1 MMSGPIYTGRGD
13 SGETSLVG
21 GERVSK
27 SSPRVAAFGTI
38 DEANSAI
45 GLVRASLQVTIPEEA
60 VLDRKLHFVQ
70 HKLMNCAS
78 TIATPTDALSDATP
92 TIVTADVERLE
103 SAIDDLLE
111 QAGDAGQFVL
121 PMGCEEAARCHLA
134 RTVVRRAERELVE
147 LDKTQQIDPEVLK
160 FINRLSDLMFAAARY
175 CNAVYGSGDV
185 FWDPDL

>member
-1 MMSGPIYTGRGD
+1 MSRPIYTGRGD
-13 SGETSLVG
+13 GGETSLVG

-27 SSPRVAAFGTI
+27 SSPRVAACGTI
-38 DEANSAI
+38 DEVNSAI
-45 GLVRASLQVTIPEEA
+45 GLVRASLPVTIPEES
-60 VLDRKLHFVQ
+60 VLDRTLHFVQ

-78 TIATPTDALSDATP
+78 NIATPTDALSDATP
-92 TIVTADVERLE
+92 AVVDADVERLE

-111 QAGDAGQFVL
+111 QAGDVDQFVL
-121 PMGCEEAARCHLA
+121 PMGCEEAARGHLA

-147 LDKTQQIDPEVLK
+147 LGRTKRIDPDVLK

>member
-1 MMSGPIYTGRGD
+1 MSGPIYTGRGD
-13 SGETSLVG
+13 GGETSLVG
-21 GERVSK
+21 GGRVSK
-27 SSPRVAAFGTI
+27 SNPCVVAFGTI
-38 DEANSAI
+38 DETNSAI

-60 VLDRKLHFVQ
+60 VLDRILHFVQ
-70 HKLMNCAS
+70 HKLMNCAA

-92 TIVTADVERLE
+92 AVVSSDVEKLE

-111 QAGDAGQFVL
+111 QAGDVDQFVL

-134 RTVVRRAERELVE
+134 RTVARRAERELVE
-147 LDKTQQIDPEVLK
+147 LDKTKQVDPDVLK

-185 FWDPDL
+185 FWDPEL